1 MTATIATD
9 DTTMMSYDDALAAAG
24 VRSQLCLAMKELLV
38 ERLDLSVEPEWIT
51 DDQPLFGRGLELD
64 SVDALE
70 VAVGME
76 SAFEVTITDD
86 DVGSLGSVN
95 SVIDF
100 VMEHGYVEEFL
111 AARSGDNLL

>member
-1 MTATIATD
+1 MTVTD
-9 DTTMMSYDDALAAAG
+9 ADQAIMSYDEAVTAAE
-24 VRSQLCLAMKELLV
+24 VRTQLCSAMKELLV
-38 ERLDLSVEPEWIT
+38 ERLDLAVDPEWIT

-86 DVGSLGSVN
+86 DVGALGSVN
-95 SVIDF
+95 TVIDF
-100 VMEHGYVEEFL
+100 VMLNGYVEEFL
-111 AARSGDNLL
+111 AARSGDDLL